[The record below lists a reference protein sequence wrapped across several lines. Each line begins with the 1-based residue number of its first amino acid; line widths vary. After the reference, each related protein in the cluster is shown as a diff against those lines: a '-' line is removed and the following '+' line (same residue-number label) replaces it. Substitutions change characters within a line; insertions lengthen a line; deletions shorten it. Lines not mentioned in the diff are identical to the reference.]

1 MATAHKLSLATA
13 ILINLNIMMGA
24 GIFINTVE
32 LAKRAGLLGAFMYPL
47 IGILILPLIVAIA
60 KLIKLHP
67 AGGFYIFAQK
77 EINPFVGYLSTW
89 SYFIAKLASASLMI
103 HVSVSLI
110 TQIFPGLLSHASILW
125 YDLAIVTL
133 FIGLNLLHMKTG
145 SRIQF
150 GFLGFKL
157 IPILFVIA
165 SGLIFFNLAAISTL
179 PIIWTGI
186 TGSLPFVLYAATGFE
201 ATCALSSQIE
211 DAERN
216 GPRAILISFS
226 TMMVLVFLFQ
236 FLFYLLLGNTL
247 ASQSNYLGAFPALL
261 EYLIPNNPTLAY
273 KLQAFFNLAIA
284 SSALG
289 GCYGILYSNN
299 WNLYTLAQH
308 QKVAGW
314 QYLTRLNKH
323 AIPYLC
329 LAAEWI
335 LCVGYL
341 TYSGGN
347 QLILQPLAALG
358 TTLTYT
364 ISVIAL
370 YYAGRRTNFF
380 TGWKLVAIT
389 ALASCL
395 VLIGACIRNFILAGI
410 VPLIAF
416 FLLLLFGLTFYKKNN

>member
-1 MATAHKLSLATA
+1 
-13 ILINLNIMMGA
+13 
-24 GIFINTVE
+24 
-32 LAKRAGLLGAFMYPL
+32 
-47 IGILILPLIVAIA
+47 
-60 KLIKLHP
+60 
-67 AGGFYIFAQK
+67 
-77 EINPFVGYLSTW
+77 
-89 SYFIAKLASASLMI
+89 
-103 HVSVSLI
+103 
-110 TQIFPGLLSHASILW
+110 
-125 YDLAIVTL
+125 
-133 FIGLNLLHMKTG
+133 MKTG

-157 IPILFVIA
+157 IPILFVIG
-165 SGLIFFNLAAISTL
+165 SGLIFFNLASISTL

-201 ATCALSSQIE
+201 ATAALSSQIVN
-211 DAERN
+211 AERN

-236 FLFYLLLGNTL
+236 FLFYLILGNAL
-247 ASQSNYLGAFPALL
+247 SAQSSYLGAFPALL
-261 EYLIPNNPTLAY
+261 DYLLPNNPALAY

-308 QKVAGW
+308 KKIVGW
-314 QYLTRLNKH
+314 QFLMRLNKH

-329 LAAEWI
+329 IAAEWL
-335 LCVGYL
+335 LCIGYL
-341 TYSGGN
+341 TLSGGN

-370 YYAGRRTNFF
+370 WYAGKRTNFF

-389 ALASCL
+389 ALLSCL

-416 FLLLLFGLTFYKKNN
+416 GLLIICGLFFYRRNN